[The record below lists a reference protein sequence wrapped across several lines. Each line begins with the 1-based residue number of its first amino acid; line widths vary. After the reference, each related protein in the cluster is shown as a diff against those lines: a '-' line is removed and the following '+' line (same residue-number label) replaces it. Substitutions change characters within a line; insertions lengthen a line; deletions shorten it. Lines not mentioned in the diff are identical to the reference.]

1 MVTATQPA
9 IYTSAEVCRQTGITY
24 KQLDTWSQWRYIQPS
39 FVTRESEPKPWH
51 GRGSGHD
58 RRFTQAEVE
67 VARMMARLV
76 KLGVNAQQAAKVA
89 RHPTERWAWLGDV
102 FAAAKD
108 MP

>member
-1 MVTATQPA
+1 MVTATRPA
-9 IYTSAEVCRQTGITY
+9 TFTSAEVCQQTGITY
-24 KQLDTWSQWRYIQPS
+24 KQLDAWSHWGYLHPS

-51 GRGSGHD
+51 GGGSGYD
-58 RRFTQAEVE
+58 RRFDQAEVE

-76 KLGVNAQQAAKVA
+76 NLGVSAQQAAKVA